1 MIDTLRFYSKIEIKK
16 STIASN
22 GIINNRDMKRV
33 QINTGNVGL
42 VFKNGNYQKVITEG
56 TYWLKFS
63 QHVTVYNLTEKFHAP
78 IASEILLQDVAL
90 ANVLEVIDV
99 SDTEIVLRHEKGNL
113 KAVLE
118 AGQHLYWKGLVERT
132 FTLIDLSKIEITE
145 IKDKN
150 LLKDYR
156 LVQYVRTFEVLEY
169 EKAILLIDDKFEK
182 ILNSGTYQFWK
193 NATSIKIS
201 KIDMRQLQLEIAG
214 QELLTKDKAAIRIN
228 FYTQYKV
235 VDIQKEILDN
245 KDFEKQLYIAM
256 QLKLRAFVGNYTLD
270 ELLDQK
276 ENIANAVF
284 ENVKDAA
291 KNLGIQVLYCGI
303 RDVILTG
310 EMKEIMNQV
319 LIAQKKAQAN
329 IITRREETAS
339 TRSLLNTAKLM
350 EENAMLYQLKE
361 MEYVEKIADKIG
373 EITVSGNGGVVTQ
386 LKDIFSVNK

>member
-1 MIDTLRFYSKIEIKK
+1 
-16 STIASN
+16 
-22 GIINNRDMKRV
+22 MKRV
-33 QINTGNVGL
+33 RINTGNVGL

-63 QHVTVYNLTEKFHAP
+63 QHVNVYNLTEKFHAP
-78 IASEILLQDVAL
+78 IASEILLQDVTL
-90 ANVLEVIDV
+90 ANMLEVIDV
-99 SDTEIVLRHEKGNL
+99 KDTEIVLRHDKGNF

-118 AGQHLYWKGLVERT
+118 AGQHMYWKGLVERT
-132 FTLIDLSKIEITE
+132 FTRIDLSKIEITE
-145 IKDKN
+145 INDKN

-156 LVQYVRTFEVLEY
+156 LVQYIRTFEVFEY

-182 ILNSGTYQFWK
+182 ILDSGVYNFWK
-193 NATSIKIS
+193 NITSIKIS
-201 KIDMRQLQLEIAG
+201 KVDMRQLQLEIAG

-235 VDIQKEILDN
+235 VDIKKAILDN

-284 ENVKDAA
+284 ENIKDTVET
-291 KNLGIQVLYCGI
+291 LGINVLYCGI

-350 EENAMLYQLKE
+350 EENVMLYQLKE

-373 EITVSGNGGVVTQ
+373 EITVAGNGGVVTQ